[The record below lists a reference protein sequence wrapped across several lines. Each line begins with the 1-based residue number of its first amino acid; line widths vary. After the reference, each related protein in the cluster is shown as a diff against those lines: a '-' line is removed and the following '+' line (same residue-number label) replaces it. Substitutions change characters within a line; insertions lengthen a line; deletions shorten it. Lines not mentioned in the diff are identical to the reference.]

1 MILYY
6 HHPPK
11 AADGIMNFACVL
23 FGLFLFHPRSIEH
36 HVPVLGLC
44 ELEEE
49 DGQDFRHQQ
58 QAGAP

>member
-11 AADGIMNFACVL
+11 EADGIMNFACV

-36 HVPVLGLC
+36 HMPVLGLC